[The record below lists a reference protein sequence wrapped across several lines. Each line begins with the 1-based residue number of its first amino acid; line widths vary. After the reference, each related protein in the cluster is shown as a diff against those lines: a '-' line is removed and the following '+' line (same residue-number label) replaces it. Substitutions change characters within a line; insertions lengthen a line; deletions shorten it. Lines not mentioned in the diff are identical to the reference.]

1 LKVNNIDGLMLKEM
15 FISGAYELEN
25 NKESINALNVF
36 PVPDGDT
43 GTNMSATIMSAVS
56 EVNKLQKVTIQSVV
70 SAAAMGSLMGAR
82 GNSGVILSQLMR
94 GFSKSLKEK
103 ETISTRDFSNALKE
117 GVNIAYRAVMKP
129 TEGTILTVAR
139 ESADRALEVS
149 KTENDFENFIEKV
162 FEQSQI
168 SLNRTPNLLPVLK
181 DAGVVDSG
189 GKGLVLIYSGMLKRL
204 KGIPVELNGE
214 LKGEL
219 KTDNKKPIAYENL
232 DTSNIKYGYCT
243 EFFIKTKNGNPDE
256 FKNKISK
263 YGDSMIVVGT
273 ENLIKVHIHTNEPGT
288 VLQQALKIGE
298 LSKVKIDNMREQ
310 HSHILDEESSNLN
323 VSVDENLNNNIQDN
337 ELKDYG
343 LITVAIGD
351 GIKKIFKEL
360 GVDIVIEGGQTMN
373 PSTHDILDAINSINA
388 KNIFVLPNNG
398 NIIMAAEQ
406 AEKVSGKNVTVIPT
420 KSIPQ
425 GITAVVTL
433 NPEAAPEENKNE
445 MIEAIK
451 GVKTGQITYAVR
463 NTTFEDVDIKEGN
476 ILGMVDGKLIK
487 TGDNIDEVTKEI
499 IDSMI
504 DESSELVTVFF
515 GNNLKE
521 EDTSDI
527 KEYISSKY
535 GNCDLSIN
543 YGGQPLY
550 YYIISVE

>member
-1 LKVNNIDGLMLKEM
+1 MKVNNIDGLMLKEM

-56 EVNKLQKVTIQSVV
+56 EVNKLQKITIQNVV
-70 SAAAMGSLMGAR
+70 NAAALGSLMGAR

-94 GFSKSLKEK
+94 GFSKALKGK
-103 ETISTRDFSNALKE
+103 ETISTRDFSNAIKE
-117 GVNIAYRAVMKP
+117 GANIAYRAVMKP

-139 ESADRALEVS
+139 ESADRAIEIS

-181 DAGVVDSG
+181 QAGVVDAG
-189 GKGLVLIYSGMLKRL
+189 GKGLVFIYSGMLKRL

-214 LKGEL
+214 LKA
-219 KTDNKKPIAYENL
+219 DNKKPIAYENL
-232 DTSNIKYGYCT
+232 DTSDIKYGYCT

-273 ENLIKVHIHTNEPGT
+273 EDLIKVHIHTNEPGT
-288 VLQQALKIGE
+288 ILQQALKIGE

-310 HSHILDEESSNLN
+310 HESILDEESSNLN
-323 VSVDENLNNNIQDN
+323 VSANENLNNNIQDN

-343 LITVAIGD
+343 LITVGIGD

-373 PSTHDILDAINSINA
+373 PSTHDILDAINSVNA

-406 AEKVSGKNVTVIPT
+406 AKEVSGKDVTVIPT

-433 NPEAAPEENKNE
+433 NPDAKPEENKNE

-476 ILGMVDGKLIK
+476 ILGMINGKLIK
-487 TGDNIDEVTKEI
+487 IGDNIDEVTKEI

-504 DESSELVTVFF
+504 DENSELVTVFF

-521 EDTSDI
+521 EDTLDI
-527 KEYISSKY
+527 KEYICSKY